1 MTGTVKPLAVDG
13 VMPAKE
19 TVLRNKYLISRPLFM
34 YTNGKPAGTIKLFID
49 FLKGPEGQ
57 KIVEEEG
64 FVPLK

>member
-1 MTGTVKPLAVDG
+1 
-13 VMPAKE
+13 
-19 TVLRNKYLISRPLFM
+19 M